1 MGEIKQTDLW
11 IGGKYVKP
19 SSGRYFDDLNPLDDS
34 LYSRVAEATVED
46 MDFAVK
52 TAQEAF
58 QTNRHRLAREREAWL
73 MKAADLVERD
83 RQDYLDIL
91 VDEVGSPIFKAQ
103 FEVDY
108 CISALRAA
116 AGVPRHIR
124 GEVIPSDNPNVYSM
138 AIREPVGVVAAISP
152 FNVPLLKVTK
162 QGVMPIAC
170 GNATVHLPSEFSAQV
185 SLRFA
190 QTLHEAGVPDG
201 LFNVVTGNPFDIGDA
216 LTTHRL
222 VKSISFCGSP
232 RVGKHVAELA
242 AKDLKPTTQELGG
255 KSPLLVL
262 EDADL
267 EAAVQAAAMSI
278 FFFQGQAC
286 MAASRILLQNTI
298 AEEFTE
304 KFRAA
309 AAALGMEGMG
319 DLRDMNTA
327 VGPIISTRQRERVS
341 GHIADAVAKGA
352 EVLTG
357 GDWIGNRCQPTVLR
371 GVTEEMELCRNETFG
386 PVTSLYTFDT
396 IEEAIERANDS
407 DYGLSFSIWTR
418 DIEKALAI
426 AQRAES
432 GAVHINR
439 ATIQDEPNPP
449 FGGQGL
455 SGFGREGTEADLDI
469 LTEWKWITINNPG
482 IVTN

>member
-11 IGGKYVKP
+11 IGGKYVAP
-19 SSGRYFDDLNPLDDS
+19 STGRYFDDLNPLDDS
-34 LYSRVAEATVED
+34 LYSRVAEASIED
-46 MDFAVK
+46 MDLAVK

-58 QTNRHRLAREREAWL
+58 KANRHRLAREREAWL
-73 MKAADLVERD
+73 MKAAELVDRD
-83 RQDYLDIL
+83 RQEYLDIL
-91 VDEVGSPIFKAQ
+91 IDEVGSPIFKAQ

-170 GNATVHLPSEFSAQV
+170 GNATVHLPSEFAAQV

-216 LTTHRL
+216 LTTHPL

-262 EDADL
+262 EDADID
-267 EAAVQAAAMSI
+267 AAVQTAAMSI

-304 KFRAA
+304 KFRQA
-309 AAALGMEGMG
+309 AAALVAGGMG
-319 DLRDMNTA
+319 DLREMDTA
-327 VGPIISTRQRERVS
+327 VGPIISERQRERVRR
-341 GHIADAVAKGA
+341 HIADAVEKGA

-357 GDWIGNRCQPTVLR
+357 GDWVDNRCQPTVLR

-396 IEEAIERANDS
+396 VEEAIERANDS

-482 IVTN
+482 IVS